1 MTATTAGPRPV
12 AGPLFLA
19 AARVNVGGRR
29 RRKVFALLGAFADVG
44 QSAPPIT
51 ELAARLGLKPRAVV
65 GLLARLEADGHLKI
79 DRSARPYAYALNL
92 PEPKAGERR

>member
-1 MTATTAGPRPV
+1 MTAAATGPRPV

-29 RRKVFALLGAFADVG
+29 RRKVVRAR
-44 QSAPPIT
+44 SARTPTLTSRAPSIT
-51 ELAARLGLKPRAVV
+51 DLAARLGFKPRAVV
-65 GLLARLEADGHLKI
+65 GLLARLEADGFVTI

-92 PEPKAGERR
+92 PKAGERR